1 MITLLMPMPPP
12 HKSTDALKVCVGGLL
27 TFFVCGSESAGFQR
41 DLGGISDEI
50 KHLQDK
56 SLSMN
61 VKLRNRKATEVK
73 LRAFLDRVVVPP
85 ALILGLCEGPVND
98 KPVTKI
104 SPSIF
109 SAFVAGAPE
118 SRQ

>member
-1 MITLLMPMPPP
+1 M
-12 HKSTDALKVCVGGLL
+12 
-27 TFFVCGSESAGFQR
+27 
-41 DLGGISDEI
+41 
-50 KHLQDK
+50 
-56 SLSMN
+56 
-61 VKLRNRKATEVK
+61 KLRNRKATEVK

-109 SAFVAGAPE
+109 SAFSAPL
-118 SRQ
+118 